1 MTIPFLIYSLLSLP
15 LHFGLKKLVS
25 SSFLSILVVISA
37 TILTFFIF
45 FGSGNY
51 LYDCHILSTIL
62 TIVVMIITI
71 YEFISLERHVI
82 NLKMGLSDNTKNIP
96 VETEYKFV
104 LSVLGFGLG
113 VLFLANITG
122 FIIYDSEGI
131 DLSLKITSSIL
142 ALLIYI
148 GTFLAVKSSLI
159 SSKNALRFLLLTFLL
174 IIISYFLT
182 ITILSKLS

>member
-1 MTIPFLIYSLLSLP
+1 
-15 LHFGLKKLVS
+15 
-25 SSFLSILVVISA
+25 
-37 TILTFFIF
+37 
-45 FGSGNY
+45 
-51 LYDCHILSTIL
+51 
-62 TIVVMIITI
+62 
-71 YEFISLERHVI
+71 
-82 NLKMGLSDNTKNIP
+82 MGLSDNTKNIP

-148 GTFLAVKSSLI
+148 GTYLAVKSSVI

>member
-1 MTIPFLIYSLLSLP
+1 
-15 LHFGLKKLVS
+15 
-25 SSFLSILVVISA
+25 
-37 TILTFFIF
+37 
-45 FGSGNY
+45 
-51 LYDCHILSTIL
+51 
-62 TIVVMIITI
+62 MIITI

-131 DLSLKITSSIL
+131 DLSLKITSPFFTNLFSIFNFPDTSL
-142 ALLIYI
+142 VLI
-148 GTFLAVKSSLI
+148 L
-159 SSKNALRFLLLTFLL
+159 
-174 IIISYFLT
+174 
-182 ITILSKLS
+182 

>member
-25 SSFLSILVVISA
+25 SAFLSILVVISA

-45 FGSGNY
+45 YGSGNY
-51 LYDCHILSTIL
+51 LYDGHILSTIL

-82 NLKMGLSDNTKNIP
+82 NLKKGLSDNTKNIP

-131 DLSLKITSSIL
+131 DLSLIHI
-142 ALLIYI
+142 
-148 GTFLAVKSSLI
+148 
-159 SSKNALRFLLLTFLL
+159 
-174 IIISYFLT
+174 
-182 ITILSKLS
+182 

>member
-25 SSFLSILVVISA
+25 SAFVSILVVISA

-51 LYDCHILSTIL
+51 LYDGHILSTIL

-122 FIIYDSEGI
+122 FIIYDSEGL

>member
-25 SSFLSILVVISA
+25 SAFVSILVVISA

-45 FGSGNY
+45 YGSGNY
-51 LYDCHILSTIL
+51 LYDGHILSTIL

-104 LSVLGFGLG
+104 LSSNFPEIIKG
-113 VLFLANITG
+113 VL
-122 FIIYDSEGI
+122 DSSNKI
-131 DLSLKITSSIL
+131 LSTSSTIQKL
-142 ALLIYI
+142 C
-148 GTFLAVKSSLI
+148 SL
-159 SSKNALRFLLLTFLL
+159 
-174 IIISYFLT
+174 
-182 ITILSKLS
+182 

>member
-1 MTIPFLIYSLLSLP
+1 MTIPFLLYSLLSLP
-15 LHFGLKKLVS
+15 LYFVIKKLVS
-25 SSFLSILVVISA
+25 SAFVSILAIIFATALSFL
-37 TILTFFIF
+37 IF
-45 FGSGNY
+45 FGSGDY
-51 LYDCHILSTIL
+51 LYDSHILSTIL
-62 TIVVMIITI
+62 TTIVMIITI

-82 NLKMGLSDNTKNIP
+82 NLKKGPSDNDKNIP

-104 LSVLGFGLG
+104 LSVLGFGLV

-122 FIIYDSEGI
+122 FIIYDSASI

-148 GTFLAVKSSLI
+148 GTYLAVKSSVI
-159 SSKNALRFLLLTFLL
+159 TSKNALRFLLLTFLL

>member
-25 SSFLSILVVISA
+25 SAFVSILIVISA

-45 FGSGNY
+45 FGSGNH
-51 LYDCHILSTIL
+51 LYDGHILSTIL
-62 TIVVMIITI
+62 TIVVMIVTI

-122 FIIYDSEGI
+122 FIIYDSEDR

-159 SSKNALRFLLLTFLL
+159 SSKYALRFLLLTFLL
-174 IIISYFLT
+174 III
-182 ITILSKLS
+182 